1 MITII
6 ILVIICYYK
15 SYYSIIDYIPHA
27 GHFILVTYFIT
38 GNVYLLIFL
47 THVTP
52 PLTFLPSVIHLF
64 IYYIYESV
72 SVFNKY
78 LFSLYHMARLVWARG
93 IV

>member
-15 SYYSIIDYIPHA
+15 SYYNIIDYIPHA
-27 GHFILVTYFIT
+27 RHFILVTYFIT

-47 THVTP
+47 THVN
-52 PLTFLPSVIHLF
+52 HLF